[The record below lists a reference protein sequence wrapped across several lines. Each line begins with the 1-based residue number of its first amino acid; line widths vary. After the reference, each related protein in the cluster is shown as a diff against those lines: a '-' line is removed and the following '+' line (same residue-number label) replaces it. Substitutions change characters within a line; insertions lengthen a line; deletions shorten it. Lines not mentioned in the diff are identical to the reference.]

1 MNVLVQLFK
10 AERQM
15 KREEKLLDDAGFS
28 RADPSYPLL
37 AAMLKMPR
45 LLLRLVIAAV
55 LAPALSVVVVGLG
68 VYLWWPTGLVVR
80 QTDQGTQIV
89 ISAPKGLEAA
99 WCVDGKTLCVTQKR

>member
-80 QTDQGTQIV
+80 HMEQGTQIQ
-89 ISAPKGLEAA
+89 IAAPKGVEAA
-99 WCVDGKTLCVTQKR
+99 WCLDGKTLCVTQKR